1 MQLSKHNHHKTT
13 VLILQDNLELKVCCY
28 QNYKNK
34 TPKTI
39 LFMFNNIV
47 VCNITNKSR
56 LFILVVQLT
65 ENSGYKLSQ
74 TSYKLT
80 HLQAYL
86 HSKTLFHPSL
96 VIILPSHTPDIN
108 TSTPTFLLSARY
120 SLSLL

>member
-13 VLILQDNLELKVCCY
+13 VLILQDNLDLKVCCY
-28 QNYKNK
+28 QNYKKK
-34 TPKTI
+34 TQRQY
-39 LFMFNNIV
+39 FFVFNNIV

-80 HLQAYL
+80 RLQAYL
-86 HSKTLFHPSL
+86 HSNTLFHPSW
-96 VIILPSHTPDIN
+96 VIILPSYTPDIN
-108 TSTPTFLLSARY
+108 TSTPTFFLGAGY

>member
-1 MQLSKHNHHKTT
+1 MMQLSKHNHHKTT
-13 VLILQDNLELKVCCY
+13 VLILSLRYAVTKITQKKTQR
-28 QNYKNK
+28 QN
-34 TPKTI
+34 
-39 LFMFNNIV
+39 FFVFNNIV
-47 VCNITNKSR
+47 VCNIIDKSR

-86 HSKTLFHPSL
+86 HSNTLFHPSW
-96 VIILPSHTPDIN
+96 VIILPSYTPDIN
-108 TSTPTFLLSARY
+108 TSTPTFFLSARY